1 MRHTEIDELECSV
14 ARSWQVLG
22 ERWTMLVLRE
32 CFNRTR
38 RFEDFQSHLGIARNV
53 LTDRLG
59 RLVDEEILER
69 RQYQERPPR
78 YEYRLTERGLD
89 LYPILVSIMRWGDKW
104 QSDNKPPVR
113 LVHTLCEHD
122 AEAQLVCSHCGEQLR
137 PREVRAEPGPGIA
150 GLAGLDA

>member
-14 ARSWQVLG
+14 ARSWSVLG

-59 RLVDEEILER
+59 GLVDEGILER

-78 YEYRLTERGLD
+78 YEYRLTEKGLD
-89 LYPILVSIMRWGDKW
+89 LNPVLLELMRWGDRW
-104 QSDNKPPVR
+104 DAPAAGPPV
-113 LVHTLCEHD
+113 LVEHRDCERD
-122 AEAQLVCSHCGEQLR
+122 DWR
-137 PREVRAEPGPGIA
+137 
-150 GLAGLDA
+150 DD